1 MLFGLYH
8 GLLALEPGNT
18 HTNMQDMSLPL
29 NAREEH
35 DEETQDQETIQ
46 VCVFELS
53 GRLFGLS
60 IFDVQEILEKSPI
73 TPVPTTPGF
82 LKGVINL
89 RGNIVPVADIR
100 EILELPVKHRSR
112 DSRIMILNF
121 KNAQIGILVDAVTEV
136 RRLEKRLLVTESIQT
151 GISDGKFIANIIQYN
166 EGFLVLL
173 NLQHLYTAI
182 QL

>member
-1 MLFGLYH
+1 
-8 GLLALEPGNT
+8 
-18 HTNMQDMSLPL
+18 MQDMSLPP
-29 NAREEH
+29 NNTAEH
-35 DEETQDQETIQ
+35 DEDTQDQEMIQ
-46 VCVFELS
+46 VCIFELS

-100 EILELPVKHRSR
+100 EILDLPVKHRSR

-136 RRLEKRLLVTESIQT
+136 RRLEKRLLVPESVQT
-151 GISDGKFIANIIQYN
+151 GISDGKFIANIIQYK
-166 EGFLVLL
+166 ERFLVLL
-173 NLQHLYTAI
+173 DLQHVYTAI